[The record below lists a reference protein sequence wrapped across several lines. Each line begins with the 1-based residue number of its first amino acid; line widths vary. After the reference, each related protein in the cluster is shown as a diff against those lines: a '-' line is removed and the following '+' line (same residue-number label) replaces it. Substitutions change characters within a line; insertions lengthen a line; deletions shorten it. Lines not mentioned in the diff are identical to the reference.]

1 MATRDEN
8 QLKTL
13 KASLVDLGPLRRGT
27 VLRRFVPCGKP
38 GCRCQAN
45 PPKLHGPYYEWSRKV
60 KGKTVT
66 VRVTPEQAR
75 LLEQWIA
82 DARRLDKIIDEMQ
95 RISERINEIIA
106 ERGDHPGLV
115 HIFSAMEPC
124 MSFRPWH
131 DKQTHQTFLK
141 MREAQLP
148 GRH

>member
-1 MATRDEN
+1 MIPVCILLVKKYVTVQSMATRDEN
-8 QLKTL
+8 RFKTL

-75 LLEQWIA
+75 LLKQWIA
-82 DARRLDKIIDEMQ
+82 NARRLDEIVDDMQ
-95 RISERINEIIA
+95 RISERITEPLFQA
-106 ERGDHPGLV
+106 ARPPPRG
-115 HIFSAMEPC
+115 S
-124 MSFRPWH
+124 
-131 DKQTHQTFLK
+131 
-141 MREAQLP
+141 
-148 GRH
+148 